1 MVRGELGFT
10 PHLGYGNSRVAIY
23 ESISRTEYLLYGY
36 KIHDK
41 KVRILLHYLSISKCA
56 LARFL
61 YIIGFVNDG
70 LYQIFLFLFREFV
83 INSILI
89 NSFRKSHFVNFTFDW
104 FSSG

>member
-41 KVRILLHYLSISKCA
+41 KVRVLLHYLSISRCA
-56 LARFL
+56 LLDFYTSL
-61 YIIGFVNDG
+61 VLLMTDFIKYFFC
-70 LYQIFLFLFREFV
+70 Y
-83 INSILI
+83 
-89 NSFRKSHFVNFTFDW
+89 FVNF
-104 FSSG
+104 